1 VSENVRRFTNEQ
13 RALRTQELFETF
25 RTNLLSLYFPREL
38 LIQLHND
45 PLVDCWSDANLITAN
60 LRTLLPIGRF
70 ITQEELGI
78 FVDTKLPQIRDASR
92 EQLWY
97 WHLSAATTSL
107 NEPLD
112 RLVVTPDEDRFWFH
126 YVYDR
131 IVQIREFLEE
141 GTHLFWLDRFILD
154 HRSIEIGFNEIRL
167 STLYSHALPAHLA
180 ALAPYYL
187 VVTDGR
193 DFHLNWQEGHWNTTL
208 RNPDPSLINPRD
220 HTLAPVI
227 PESYTL
233 RVPIAPVPPPIGPT
247 ITVTAPPAQPDDD
260 ETLPPS
266 DDDNSHDGWNS
277 PQPWTNHI
285 TNCWCRG
292 ELCTCGYRP
301 DTPPTPPGIV
311 LWTPRDANLPY
322 QPGGYFQLGNQP
334 GFSSEPPE
342 PL

>member
-70 ITQEELGI
+70 ITQEELNI

-112 RLVVTPDEDRFWFH
+112 RLVVTPDEDRFWFT
-126 YVYDR
+126 YIYNNLSQVK
-131 IVQIREFLEE
+131 EFLERS
-141 GTHLFWLDRFILD
+141 THLFWLNCFILD
-154 HRSIEIGFNEIRL
+154 HRSIEIRFNEIRL

-180 ALAPYYL
+180 ALAPYSL
-187 VVTDGR
+187 IITDGR
-193 DFHLNWQEGHWNTTL
+193 EFHLSWQEGHWNTTL
-208 RNPDPSLINPRD
+208 CNPDPNLINPRD
-220 HTLAPVI
+220 YTLAPVI
-227 PESYTL
+227 PESYSA
-233 RVPIAPVPPPIGPT
+233 RVVLVEPLVGPT
-247 ITVTAPPAQPDDD
+247 VTLTPAAQPDND

-266 DDDNSHDGWNS
+266 DNDNSNIGWNS
-277 PQPWTNHI
+277 PQP
-285 TNCWCRG
+285 
-292 ELCTCGYRP
+292 
-301 DTPPTPPGIV
+301 
-311 LWTPRDANLPY
+311 
-322 QPGGYFQLGNQP
+322 
-334 GFSSEPPE
+334 
-342 PL
+342 